1 MTVAVVAVTASIAQW
16 LVQGLWKFFLPDE
29 FKKVTEKLEDKF
41 EQLKREMVDLQLTRV
56 VRKVTRTERS
66 DGSLWSGY
74 IA

>member
-41 EQLKREMVDLQLTRV
+41 EQLKREMVDLQTHKGSEEGHKD
-56 VRKVTRTERS
+56 RKV
-66 DGSLWSGY
+66 
-74 IA
+74 